1 MTSKKDQL
9 KNIINLVKIAES
21 NEDAM
26 DIDQDTEFDK
36 HLTLYHKILNSE
48 INYNK
53 IPKSYDWVQ
62 NCLFNYRDKEFR
74 KTLRMDKSTFWISI
88 NYCYTI
94 FKDEYIV
101 WPQENYRK
109 EVHKGFENF
118 GFPMVIGAIDGS
130 HIPLMEAPKKN
141 NDEWEENDNNN
152 NDGIDDAELIYE
164 FDEDEDLIS
173 KNNAKIKQQNL
184 LEVICINM

>member
-62 NCLFNYRDKEFR
+62 NCLFNYRDKDFLAIQLAVVLYR
-74 KTLRMDKSTFWISI
+74 LGSNASLWTIATLFGK
-88 NYCYTI
+88 CEQTI
-94 FKDEYIV
+94 LNFLDRLIIAIRSLKDEYIV

-109 EVHKGFENF
+109 EVHEGFENF
-118 GFPMVIGAIDGS
+118 GFPMVPNWS
-130 HIPLMEAPKKN
+130 N
-141 NDEWEENDNNN
+141 
-152 NDGIDDAELIYE
+152 
-164 FDEDEDLIS
+164 
-173 KNNAKIKQQNL
+173 
-184 LEVICINM
+184 